1 MNITAYSKTYSIA
14 EQTCLQGYKE
24 FESYDFVNVDLLTA
38 DNLNA
43 VVGKT
48 YNLSVGWQLLASF
61 EDRANIK
68 ISGTVTNSHIQ
79 SPSTFWMHKQW

>member
-48 YNLSVGWQLLASF
+48 YNLSVG
-61 EDRANIK
+61 
-68 ISGTVTNSHIQ
+68 
-79 SPSTFWMHKQW
+79 